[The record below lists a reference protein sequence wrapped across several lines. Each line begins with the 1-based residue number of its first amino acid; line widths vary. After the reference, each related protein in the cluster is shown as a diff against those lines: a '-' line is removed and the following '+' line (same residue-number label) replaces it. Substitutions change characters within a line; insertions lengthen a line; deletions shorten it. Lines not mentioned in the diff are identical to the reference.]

1 MFGIREPLIK
11 LPEGYAPSG
20 CASTPAVIPLAS
32 RDQSRCFNQ
41 PMHLESSCPSTI
53 RGRTSL
59 ESHSCKAIKSNP
71 FRMITFAK
79 VTSAPSAFGR
89 SLRRNSVRICTLGEY
104 RLRGRTLSKPFRMI
118 FLYKGKNNCP
128 GITLLQKKVGGGG
141 GGALSVPNDPG
152 VGTRPLT
159 PLLKE
164 ESR

>member
-1 MFGIREPLIK
+1 MLEISVRPLS
-11 LPEGYAPSG
+11 LRLRPALRDA
-20 CASTPAVIPLAS
+20 ASLPAVV
-32 RDQSRCFNQ
+32 QSGPRAFYQ
-41 PMHLESSCPSTI
+41 TFTARSKSSPRSVC
-53 RGRTSL
+53 GRTSL
-59 ESHSCKAIKSNP
+59 ESHSCKSVKNNP

-79 VTSAPSAFGR
+79 VTSAPSVFGR
-89 SLRRNSVRICTLGEY
+89 LVPRNSFRICTLGEY
-104 RLRGRTLSKPFRMI
+104 RLRGRALSKPFRMI

-152 VGTRPLT
+152 VGTRPVT